1 MVSYQDIVNAYERVT
16 RYKNPTL
23 LQYSGTLSR
32 MTDNEIFLKP
42 ENLQITGSF
51 KLGGALNVMLN
62 LVQKEKIKGV
72 VTCSAG
78 NWGQAVAY
86 AARQYDTSSIIVMPK
101 QASLVKIAA
110 TRGYGAEVM
119 LFGEN
124 SNDVAAKAQEIAQS
138 EGLIFLNPFGNE
150 DLIAGHGTVGLEII
164 KEWPETDVV
173 LCPVGSGA
181 FIAGVALAIK
191 EKNPKIKIIGIESE
205 HANAMWLSLKA
216 NRMVELEQVDTIAD
230 GLALKKPGEQS
241 FEIVKKYVDEI
252 VLVSEEDVK
261 RAVVFLLERTK
272 LLVEPSGAVTVA
284 ALLTGKSNL
293 QNRKIVAILS
303 GGNLGLAELLKL
315 ISGYRSSKI
324 NNRW

>member
-1 MVSYQDIVNAYERVT
+1 MVVYGDVVQAYEKVT
-16 RYKNPTL
+16 RFKNPTL

-32 MTDNEIFLKP
+32 MTDSEVFLKP

-51 KLGGALNVMLN
+51 KLGGALNVMSN

-86 AARQYDTSSIIVMPK
+86 AARQYDTYSIIVMPK
-101 QASLVKIAA
+101 QASLIKIAA
-110 TRGYGAEVM
+110 TRGYGAEVA

-124 SNDVAAKAQEIAQS
+124 SNDVAAKAQEIAQN
-138 EGLIFLNPFGNE
+138 EGLIFLSPFGND

-164 KEWPETDVV
+164 KERPETDVV

-181 FIAGVALAIK
+181 FIAGIALALK
-191 EKNPKIKIIGIESE
+191 EKNPKIKIIGIEPE
-205 HANAMWLSLKA
+205 NANAMWLSLKA
-216 NRMVELEQVDTIAD
+216 DKIVELEQVDTIAD

-252 VLVSEEDVK
+252 VLVNEEDIK
-261 RAVVFLLERTK
+261 KAVIFLLERTK

-284 ALLTGKSNL
+284 ALMTGKANL
-293 QNRKIVAILS
+293 QNRKIAAILS
-303 GGNLGLAELLKL
+303 GGNFDLTKLKIFL
-315 ISGYRSSKI
+315 ECDC
-324 NNRW
+324 

>member
-1 MVSYQDIVNAYERVT
+1 MIVYRDIVQAYEKVT

-32 MTDNEIFLKP
+32 MTGNEAFLKP

-51 KLGGALNVMLN
+51 KLGGALNVMSN
-62 LVQKEKIKGV
+62 LVQKENIKGV

-86 AARQYDTSSIIVMPK
+86 AARQYNTCSIIVMPK
-101 QASLVKIAA
+101 QASLIKIAA
-110 TRGYGAEVM
+110 TRGYGSEVV

-124 SNDVAAKAQEIAQS
+124 SNDVAAKAQEIARS
-138 EGLIFLNPFGNE
+138 EGLIFLNPFGND
-150 DLIAGHGTVGLEII
+150 DLIAGHGTIGLEII
-164 KEWPETDVV
+164 RERPETDVI

-181 FIAGVALAIK
+181 FIAGIALAVK
-191 EKNPKIKIIGIESE
+191 EKNPQIKIIGIEPE
-205 HANAMWLSLKA
+205 NANAMWLSLKA
-216 NRMVELEQVDTIAD
+216 NRIVELGQIDTIAD

-252 VLVSEEDVK
+252 VLVDEEDIK
-261 RAVVFLLERTK
+261 QAVVFLLERTK

-284 ALLTGKSNL
+284 ALMTGKANL
-293 QNRKIVAILS
+293 QNRKITAILS
-303 GGNLGLAELLKL
+303 GGNLDLTVLLNL
-315 ISGYRSSKI
+315 ISGYRLSK
-324 NNRW
+324 

>member
-1 MVSYQDIVNAYERVT
+1 MVVYGDVVQAYEKVT
-16 RYKNPTL
+16 RFKNPTL

-32 MTDNEIFLKP
+32 MTDSEVFLKP

-51 KLGGALNVMLN
+51 KLGGALNVMSN

-86 AARQYDTSSIIVMPK
+86 AARQYDTYSIIVMPK
-101 QASLVKIAA
+101 QASLIKIAA
-110 TRGYGAEVM
+110 TRGYGAEVA

-124 SNDVAAKAQEIAQS
+124 SNDVAAKAQEIAQN
-138 EGLIFLNPFGNE
+138 EGLIFLNPFGNN

-164 KEWPETDVV
+164 KERPETDVV

-181 FIAGVALAIK
+181 FIAGIALALK
-191 EKNPKIKIIGIESE
+191 EKNPKIKIIGIEPE
-205 HANAMWLSLKA
+205 NANAMWLSLKA
-216 NRMVELEQVDTIAD
+216 DKIVELEQVDTIAD

-252 VLVSEEDVK
+252 VLVNEEDIK
-261 RAVVFLLERTK
+261 KAVIFLLERTK

-284 ALLTGKSNL
+284 ALMTGKANL
-293 QNRKIVAILS
+293 RNRKIAAILS
-303 GGNLGLAELLKL
+303 GGNLDLTKLKIFL
-315 ISGYRSSKI
+315 EFGC
-324 NNRW
+324 

>member
-1 MVSYQDIVNAYERVT
+1 MAVYGDVVQAYEKVT
-16 RYKNPTL
+16 RFKSPTL

-32 MTDNEIFLKP
+32 MTDSEVFLKP

-51 KLGGALNVMLN
+51 KLGGALNAMSN

-86 AARQYDTSSIIVMPK
+86 AARQYDTYSIIVMPK
-101 QASLVKIAA
+101 QASLIKIAA
-110 TRGYGAEVM
+110 TRGYGAEVV

-138 EGLIFLNPFGNE
+138 EGLIFLNPFGNN

-164 KEWPETDVV
+164 RERSETDVI

-181 FIAGVALAIK
+181 FVAGIALAIK
-191 EKNPKIKIIGIESE
+191 EKNPKIKIIGIEPE
-205 HANAMWLSLKA
+205 NANAMWLSLKA
-216 NRMVELEQVDTIAD
+216 NRIVELEQVDTIAD
-230 GLALKKPGEQS
+230 GLALKKPGDQS
-241 FEIVKKYVDEI
+241 FEVVKKYVDEI
-252 VLVSEEDVK
+252 VLVNEEDIK
-261 RAVVFLLERTK
+261 KAVIFLLERTK

-284 ALLTGKSNL
+284 ALMTGKANL
-293 QNRKIVAILS
+293 RNRKIAAILS
-303 GGNLGLAELLKL
+303 GGNLDLTKLKIFL
-315 ISGYRSSKI
+315 EFGC
-324 NNRW
+324 

>member
-1 MVSYQDIVNAYERVT
+1 MVVYGDVVQAYEKVT
-16 RYKNPTL
+16 RFKNPTL

-32 MTDNEIFLKP
+32 MTDSEVFLKP

-51 KLGGALNVMLN
+51 KLGGALNAMSN

-86 AARQYDTSSIIVMPK
+86 AARQYDTYSIIVMPK
-101 QASLVKIAA
+101 QASLIKIAA
-110 TRGYGAEVM
+110 TRGYGAEVV

-138 EGLIFLNPFGNE
+138 EGLIFLNPFGNN

-164 KEWPETDVV
+164 RERSETDVI

-181 FIAGVALAIK
+181 FVAGIALALK
-191 EKNPKIKIIGIESE
+191 EKNPQIKIIGIEPE
-205 HANAMWLSLKA
+205 NANAMWLSLKA
-216 NRMVELEQVDTIAD
+216 NRIVELEQVDTIAD
-230 GLALKKPGEQS
+230 GLALKKPGNQS
-241 FEIVKKYVDEI
+241 FEVVKKYVDEI
-252 VLVSEEDVK
+252 VLVNEEDIK
-261 RAVVFLLERTK
+261 KAVIFLLERTK

-284 ALLTGKSNL
+284 ALMTRKANL
-293 QNRKIVAILS
+293 RNRKIVAILS
-303 GGNLGLAELLKL
+303 GGNLDLTKLKIFL
-315 ISGYRSSKI
+315 EFGC
-324 NNRW
+324 